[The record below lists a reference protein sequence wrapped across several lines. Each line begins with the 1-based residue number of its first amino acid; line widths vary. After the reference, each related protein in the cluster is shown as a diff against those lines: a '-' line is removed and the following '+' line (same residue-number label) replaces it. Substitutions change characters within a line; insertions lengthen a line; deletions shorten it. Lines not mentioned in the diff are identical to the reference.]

1 MQMDVNAKGSGG
13 GAEKPALTEREVF
26 IKDLHSLPG
35 SKILSRIMEQKNPRK
50 VVQSLASGDFFW
62 LVKKIGE
69 EDCLA
74 LLELASE
81 TQWQY
86 LLDLEIW
93 IKDQPDMALTST
105 WIKRLQQADSKR
117 LVRWLFGEGEA
128 LTSHHFFK
136 SMEVIVVDE
145 DEEVYDLPEDFF
157 SLDGVF
163 HIRITNSEHRE
174 TLENIIREMARTDN
188 VRYQAFLTS
197 LAGVLPAEVEEDMLR
212 MRNVRLAE
220 HGFLPFED
228 ATSVYAPL
236 DPSEL
241 IPEKPEALQDI
252 LEDKENQAIVPAFPL
267 YHTETENMLTEAASK
282 VEDPIFMDKIRLEF
296 AGLCNQIMSAEGLLV
311 PELDVLVSTCKKAA
325 RVLNLALERLCGKD
339 LSKAEEALRI
349 HSFIDLFRVGF
360 GLSLKLKWE
369 AERWL
374 KESWFFEQGLDS
386 HFWGEH
392 WGGILAGILEKR
404 PKLYLGPAGRE
415 EYKDFEWLSELGES
429 LEDLRRLMVLDGLI
443 ARLAESYPMDKGLM
457 GSPEITFRPLLFNLW
472 SRLLLEL
479 QLSFSGLSLEQAK
492 TLFLKLRAGSGKP
505 PYEMSDFK
513 EIFVKDFMTYASN
526 ADPEAASILR
536 DALSFIWQEFRE
548 EYEWVSLD
556 ELDARYSRFITIHPA
571 GEVDPP

>member
-1 MQMDVNAKGSGG
+1 VDENAEGSGRR
-13 GAEKPALTEREVF
+13 AEKPALTKREVLM
-26 IKDLHSLPG
+26 KDLRALTG
-35 SKILSRIMEQKNPRK
+35 SKILSRIMEHKNPRK
-50 VVQSLASGDFFW
+50 LVQSLASGDFFW

-81 TQWQY
+81 AQWQY
-86 LLDLEIW
+86 LLDLELW
-93 IKDQPDMALTST
+93 RKDRLDMARTST
-105 WIKRLQQADSKR
+105 WVKRLQQTDSKR
-117 LVRWLFGEGEA
+117 LVNWLLGEGEA
-128 LTSHHFFK
+128 LASQHFFK
-136 SMEVIVVDE
+136 SMEVIVVDK
-145 DEEVYDLPEDFF
+145 DDEVYDLPEGFF

-163 HIRITNSEHRE
+163 HIRVADSEHRE

-197 LAGVLPAEVEEDMLR
+197 LAGVLPAEMEEDMFRL
-212 MRNVRLAE
+212 RNVRLAE
-220 HGFLPFED
+220 HGFLPFEE

-241 IPEKPEALQDI
+241 SPEKPEALQEI
-252 LEDKENQAIVPAFPL
+252 LEYEEIQAILPALPL

-282 VEDPIFMDKIRLEF
+282 TEDPIFMDKIRLEF

-311 PELDVLVSTCKKAA
+311 PELDVLISTCKKAA

-374 KESWFFEQGLDS
+374 KESWFLEQGLNKQ
-386 HFWGEH
+386 FWGEH

-404 PKLYLGPAGRE
+404 PKHYLGPRGRE

-443 ARLAESYPMDKGLM
+443 ARLVESYPMDKGLM
-457 GSPEITFRPLLFNLW
+457 GSPEIIFQPLLFNLW
-472 SRLLLEL
+472 SRFLLEL

-492 TLFLKLRAGSGKP
+492 TLFRKLRASSEKP
-505 PYEMSDFK
+505 PYEMPGFK
-513 EIFVKDFMTYASN
+513 EIFIKDFMTYVSN

-556 ELDARYSRFITIHPA
+556 ELDARYSKFITILPA
-571 GEVDPP
+571 GGDAPP